1 MSRSTARFISYDLR
15 PAKQSE
21 RRIIS
26 DILKIGGDCGLPIR
40 KYRYVVMGANRF
52 YDFLLLH
59 RYIGISSMIS
69 LEHDHVMYER
79 ARFNV
84 PFGFIDVRNE
94 TTEQF
99 LTTDSNE
106 VPTIYWFDYDGGI
119 GPHILRD
126 IASLSTGMKVGDLA
140 FVTVYGG
147 PPAAIDRA
155 GDQERHLWLHDTLGD
170 VSLDVSVEDAQRAN
184 FSVAVHK
191 ILMAAFM
198 NGFAPRADGQF
209 VPLLQVE
216 YADTKPMVTVGGA
229 FLTGGQAVEYRRKMK
244 DGLPFLTTASP
255 RMYVIESLNLTER
268 ERVVFDRVVTSPRRK
283 RSDMNTLRT
292 LGFREAEVAAYRDL
306 VRHLPR
312 YFESIV

>member
-1 MSRSTARFISYDLR
+1 MPRSTARFISYDLR

-26 DILKIGGDCGLPIR
+26 DILKIGGDCGLPIS
-40 KYRYVVMGANRF
+40 KYRYVGMGANRF

-59 RYIGISSMIS
+59 RYIGVCKMVS
-69 LEHDHVMYER
+69 LEHDPIMYER
-79 ARFNV
+79 ALFNV
-84 PFGFIDVRNE
+84 PFGFIDVRND

-106 VPTIYWFDYDGGI
+106 EPTIYWFDYDGGI

-191 ILMAAFM
+191 ILMAAFR

-209 VPLLQVE
+209 VPLLQAE

-229 FLTGGQAVEYRRKMK
+229 FLTGGQAVDYRRKMK
-244 DGLPFLTTASP
+244 DGLPFLTTADA

-268 ERVVFDRVVTSPRRK
+268 ERAVFDRVVTSPRRK

-292 LGFREAEVAAYRDL
+292 LGFGDAEVAAYRDL
-306 VRHLPR
+306 IRHLPR
-312 YFESIV
+312 YFEAIV